1 MVVKVKNEYI
11 LITREIT
18 EIFFYFFV
26 HPSSYPI
33 YYYFM
38 LKGYRGCCKMLYL
51 GIIPVYIIFGR
62 IFSPD
67 TLVKSLLRKCLSRRC
82 HYYLFFLIYLILG
95 ETVKKLFLLFD
106 GNWRIFQ
113 KYFIKKLLANYHQP
127 LKIKSWH
134 QTSAKL
140 VEPLLFPKQ
149 KKSK

>member
-95 ETVKKLFLLFD
+95 
-106 GNWRIFQ
+106 
-113 KYFIKKLLANYHQP
+113 KLLRNFSYC
-127 LKIKSWH
+127 LMV
-134 QTSAKL
+134 
-140 VEPLLFPKQ
+140 VEGYSRNTL
-149 KKSK
+149 SKNHWPITINH